1 MHNEYSLLGSK
12 RNVVAGLF
20 EAGTEDSAGVGDPS
34 YSYYREQSSTINCV
48 LTGMETSSA
57 AGRRPTIP
65 SGIWASLRE
74 RKSGMSRLLSDI
86 AARTRSRLLARFL
99 TRITSPIRIW

>member
-1 MHNEYSLLGSK
+1 MHNQISLLGTK
-12 RNVVAGLF
+12 RCVVAGLY
-20 EAGTEDSAGVGDPS
+20 EAGTEDSAGATDPS
-34 YSYYREQSSTINCV
+34 YGRYREQSSTINCV

-74 RKSGMSRLLSDI
+74 RKSGLSRLLSDI
-86 AARTRSRLLARFL
+86 AARTKSRLLARFL
-99 TRITSPIRIW
+99 TRITSPMRIW